1 MKTNKELDE
10 VIRNKVKASFVMIKI
25 FYPSENLDLIV
36 LEYDD
41 NFCACELYYK
51 NGHVRGWRTYC
62 TDAIIDLYKNQGLI
76 NE

>member
-41 NFCACELYYK
+41 NFVPANYTIK
-51 NGHVRGWRTYC
+51 M
-62 TDAIIDLYKNQGLI
+62 DM
-76 NE
+76 

>member
-51 NGHVRGWRTYC
+51 NGHVRG
-62 TDAIIDLYKNQGLI
+62 
-76 NE
+76 